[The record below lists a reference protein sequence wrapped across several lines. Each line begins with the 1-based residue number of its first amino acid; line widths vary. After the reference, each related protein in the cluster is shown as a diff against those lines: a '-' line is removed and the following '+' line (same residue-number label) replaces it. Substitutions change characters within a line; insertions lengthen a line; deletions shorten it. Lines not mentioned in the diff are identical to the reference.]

1 MRRAIREGAR
11 LLLALVIVLGI
22 GSRAEAQCS
31 ASTPSSSTNQ
41 RQIQVNV
48 VCPGAS
54 FFKLSET
61 PDFKESDPT
70 GVAVQITNVDPNNEF
85 VDISVTYPAGTPT
98 FPAQPFRTPTETK
111 APRVLGVLV
120 DFDGGRELTLPRYAT
135 PAFLNKLLFTG
146 NHDGRL
152 LSNSLGDWL
161 QQNSYGVVSLTGN
174 VYPGVVHL
182 NAVSAYRA
190 SLGPQGMFRA
200 VADSLAAAGYIDPL
214 NNPYDILLIYSAGG
228 LAASSADF
236 YNYNNY
242 WQYQGFKKV
251 LQVDIPIDGTSVL
264 YSQIQNEAAVVNS
277 DGVVVT
283 KYNPG
288 GTTAGVWLA
297 ADVNHTGTNYFASM
311 GWAFQGGVPSIGNQL
326 IRYIRLSSPLSLG
339 ASVVVT
345 YQPQNYFRIDEATR
359 IALPPDTLFGDALNW
374 FGLISHEFMHL
385 AGSLLTTSWSVSP
398 NMSIGDLYDQPW
410 ELIREYDLMANGGY
424 TATYA
429 FNPYLNRSIRYDTP
443 THFGGYTKVQMG
455 LLAPYTVG
463 YGRNETS
470 LRLYRTEEVDFLN
483 SANRIKA
490 VKVPLRPPGDKVGMQ
505 LVGYNNSPT
514 RKYYGDDF
522 LILEWRGTTP
532 FAGGKTNFDQ
542 PLPSDGLV
550 IYRVLDGGPSPSN
563 STYYHGNQDLNTIA
577 IEDAT
582 PPLPPYA
589 SLNDYAVVRQNS
601 ISTTSPA
608 TFGPAS
614 GVYRYLASEVTSWKN
629 AGDTANLDIQ
639 LSAGAGTK
647 TVYAKFMDLN
657 GNIVGTS
664 SFQVTLAA
672 SGGTCAPAA
681 PRVTVTPSTTAAV
694 APGTAVN
701 YTVGMTNNDSSTC
714 NSSTFTLGGSF
725 PSGWTAA
732 YTVPSLSLLPG
743 ATSSTTLRLTS
754 PTTASAGAYSF
765 QARGSDSS
773 VTVHDG
779 SAPGSY
785 SVSSTTATTPGAPR
799 SAAASVSGNTATISW
814 QAPSTGSLPAN
825 YLLYVG
831 TRSGGSDVANA
842 YNVGNVLSAAGDL
855 QKGTYY
861 ARVRAA
867 NSIGTSSDSNEV
879 RFSIGRR
886 LKTPTAFSVSWS
898 GTTATLSWT
907 VAAADSPQ
915 DTPTSY
921 MLEAGTTPG
930 ASNVA
935 RVNVGNRTVFR
946 VEITSGRYYV
956 RVKAENAF
964 GESEPTEDIEV
975 RTPGTPQEPTALS
988 VGGLGATVDLRW
1000 TASAGG
1006 YAPTGYIIEAGSAP
1020 GLADLATLQVGNVT
1034 RFTTTAPPGVY
1045 YVRIRAV
1052 NARGTSLPSNE
1063 VVVRR

>member
-1 MRRAIREGAR
+1 MRRAGVHAR
-11 LLLALVIVLGI
+11 PLLALAILLGF
-22 GSRAEAQCS
+22 GWRAEAQCS
-31 ASTPSSSTNQ
+31 ASTPSSSTSQ
-41 RQIQVNV
+41 RQIPVNL

-54 FFKLSET
+54 FFKLSEV
-61 PDFKESDPT
+61 PDFKESEST
-70 GVAVQITNVDPNNEF
+70 GVAIEVTNVDPNNEF

-98 FPAQPFRTPTETK
+98 FAAQPFRMPAETRS
-111 APRVLGVLV
+111 PRVLGVLV

-135 PAFLNKLLFTG
+135 PAFLNKLLFSG

-152 LSNSLGDWL
+152 LSNSLGSWL

-182 NAVSAYRA
+182 NAVSAYRP
-190 SLGPQGMFRA
+190 SLGAQGMFTA
-200 VADSLAAAGYIDPL
+200 VADSLVATGYIDPL

-228 LAASSADF
+228 LASLSADF
-236 YNYNNY
+236 YNYNSY
-242 WQYQGFKKV
+242 WQYKGFEKV
-251 LQVDIPIDGTSVL
+251 LQVDIPVDSTSVL
-264 YSQIQNEAAVVNS
+264 YSQIQNETAVVNA

-288 GTTAGVWLA
+288 GTSAGVWLA
-297 ADVNHTGTNYFASM
+297 ADVNHSGTNYFASM
-311 GWAFQGGVPSIGNQL
+311 AWAFQGGVPSISNQL
-326 IRYIRLSSPLSLG
+326 IRYIRLNQPITPG
-339 ASVVVT
+339 TSVIVT
-345 YQPQNYFRIDEATR
+345 YQPQSYFQIDEATR

-385 AGSLLTTSWSVSP
+385 AGSLLSTSWSAAP
-398 NMSIGDLYDQPW
+398 NMIIGDLYDQPW
-410 ELIREYDLMANGGY
+410 ELIREYDIMAGGGY

-429 FNPYLNRSIRYDTP
+429 FNPYLNKSIRYDTP
-443 THFGGYTKVQMG
+443 THFGGYTKAQMG
-455 LLAPYTVG
+455 LLTPYTVG

-470 LRLYRTEEVDFLN
+470 LRLYRTEEVDFLG

-490 VKVPLRPPGDKVGMQ
+490 IKVPLTAPGDKIGMQ
-505 LVGYNNSPT
+505 LVGYNNSAT
-514 RKYYGDDF
+514 KKYYGDDF
-522 LILEWRGTTP
+522 LILEWRSTAP
-532 FAGGKTNFDQ
+532 FAGGGANFDQ
-542 PLPSDGLV
+542 PLPGGGLV
-550 IYRVLDGGPSPSN
+550 IYRVLDGGPSPTN
-563 STYYHGNQDLNTIA
+563 SSYYHGNQDLNTIA

-589 SLNDYAVVRQNS
+589 SLNDYTVVRQSS
-601 ISTTSPA
+601 ISATSPA

-614 GVYRYLASEVTSWKN
+614 GVYRYLASEVRSWKN
-629 AGDTANLDIQ
+629 AGDAANLDIE

-664 SFQVTLAA
+664 SFQVTLLP
-672 SGGTCAPAA
+672 SGGTCAAAA
-681 PRVTVTPSTTAAV
+681 PLVTVTPSTTSAA
-694 APGTAVN
+694 APGTPVN
-701 YTVGMTNNDSSTC
+701 YTVAVTNNDSSTC
-714 NSSTFTLGGSF
+714 NGSTFSLGGSF

-732 YTVPSLSLLPG
+732 FTVPSLSLVPG

-754 PTTASAGAYSF
+754 PTTASSGTYSF
-765 QARGSDSS
+765 QARAADPSI
-773 VTVHDG
+773 TVHDA

-785 SVSSTTATTPGAPR
+785 SVASTTATAPGAPR
-799 SAAASVSGNTATISW
+799 SVTASVSGNTAGLSW
-814 QAPSTGSLPAN
+814 QAPSTGSLPTN

-831 TRSGGSDVANA
+831 TRSGATDVANG
-842 YNVGNVLSAAGDL
+842 YNVGNVLSASGDL

-867 NSIGTSSDSNEV
+867 NSIGTSPDSNEV

-886 LKTPTAFSVSWS
+886 LKTPSGFNVTWS

-907 VAAADSPQ
+907 VAAADSPE
-915 DTPTSY
+915 DTPTNY
-921 MLEAGTTPG
+921 VLEAGTTPG

-935 RVNVGNRTVFR
+935 RLDVGNRTVFR

-956 RVKAENAF
+956 RVKAQNAF
-964 GESEPTEDIEV
+964 GISEPTEDIEV
-975 RTPGTPQEPTALS
+975 RTPGTPQAPTALS

-1006 YAPTGYIIEAGSAP
+1006 YAPAGYIIEAGSGP

-1045 YVRIRAV
+1045 YVRVRAV